1 MEDSKTESSLNLRP
15 TQDAWIM
22 RVLGV
27 ARAPSGTGQDPSGG
41 IFTGPGIDIAL
52 LEKAR
57 QDWLATQRN
66 VQNDVA
72 ALQMAIEIAY
82 TDRGLAPQLKSAYK
96 TNVAAAI
103 AVLDEDLTA
112 ALDRLLASD
121 PASPRWEASLD
132 AARDAVDDLAAFIA
146 GNRVIAGLDA
156 NPFGVPLSVR
166 STLTTS
172 LKAIAN
178 ILG

>member
-1 MEDSKTESSLNLRP
+1 VGDSKSDPSSDLQNP
-15 TQDAWIM
+15 KDQWIT

-27 ARAPSGTGQDPSGG
+27 ALPRSGTTAPPS
-41 IFTGPGIDIAL
+41 PGIDIAL

-57 QDWLATQRN
+57 QTWLATQQN
-66 VQNDVA
+66 VRNDVA
-72 ALQMAIEIAY
+72 ALQKTIEVTYA
-82 TDRGLAPQLKSAYK
+82 DRGLAPQLKSAYK
-96 TNVAAAI
+96 TNVTAAI
-103 AVLDEDLTA
+103 ALLDEDLTA

-121 PASPRWEASLD
+121 PGSPRWETSLD

-156 NPFGVPLSVR
+156 NPFGVPISVK
-166 STLTTS
+166 STLTSS